1 MQSKKSLWTIVMELL
16 LMVLNHGVLVI
27 SLLVDN
33 SSSIHSEN
41 YKNRTNSLR
50 WYAKKNFGI
59 NFNKSKTKFC
69 LSFHYNGDAIY
80 LCVNKTQTF
89 KFKGIDN
96 ISLSCLVQEAYL
108 KVLQKMQQ
116 KDIALSGADMVFQ
129 LTTEWLIWKIYFK
142 AMTIWWK
149 NII

>member
-1 MQSKKSLWTIVMELL
+1 MTIVHPYILKIIKIGPTHC
-16 LMVLNHGVLVI
+16 VG
-27 SLLVDN
+27 
-33 SSSIHSEN
+33 
-41 YKNRTNSLR
+41 KQ
-50 WYAKKNFGI
+50 KKKFGI

-96 ISLSCLVQEAYL
+96 ISLICLVQEAYL
-108 KVLQKMQQ
+108 KVLQKMQE

-129 LTTEWLIWKIYFK
+129 LTTE
-142 AMTIWWK
+142 
-149 NII
+149 

>member
-1 MQSKKSLWTIVMELL
+1 MLTIVHPYILKIIKIGPTHC
-16 LMVLNHGVLVI
+16 VG
-27 SLLVDN
+27 
-33 SSSIHSEN
+33 
-41 YKNRTNSLR
+41 KQ
-50 WYAKKNFGI
+50 KKNFGI

-129 LTTEWLIWKIYFK
+129 LTTE
-142 AMTIWWK
+142 
-149 NII
+149 